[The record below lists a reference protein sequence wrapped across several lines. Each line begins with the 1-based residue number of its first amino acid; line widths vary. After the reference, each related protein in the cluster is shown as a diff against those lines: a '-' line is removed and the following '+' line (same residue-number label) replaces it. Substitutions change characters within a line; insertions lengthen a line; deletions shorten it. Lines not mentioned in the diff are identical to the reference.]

1 MSDTIKNVGGGKMKY
16 RKVLNSIFA
25 IAACLN
31 ITVFSN
37 LAVINAENTA
47 TPTPISTAAPTAIQ
61 MYRLYNPNSGE
72 HFYTK
77 DETEKNNLYD
87 DGWGYEGIGWEAPSA
102 GDPVYRLYNAVGGEH
117 HYTLDAS
124 ERDMLVRNGWNYES
138 IGWYSSTDK
147 KYTLYRQYNPNQ
159 YACNHNYT
167 LSTAERDSL
176 ISKGWHDEGIA
187 WYAFNGNSAPQDVQY
202 KEIPVVFVTPPYYC
216 QNDPEWG
223 GANFGGYTIGYTG
236 CGVTSLAMIFSARLN
251 TTITPYDMANVLY
264 NAGEYNNMQAR
275 SGYAGT
281 NGASHIAAA
290 NYWGLPCSGIGSEA
304 ELEYD
309 LSKGKLIS
317 FQCVGA
323 PFCNYANASHDI
335 VVFRTADG
343 ATNVYDPLGQCT
355 GTYSPEDIW
364 NHMTTVATDLDMG
377 VPGFAF

>member
-1 MSDTIKNVGGGKMKY
+1 MKY
-16 RKVLNSIFA
+16 RKLLVSIL
-25 IAACLN
+25 AATASIN

-37 LAVINAENTA
+37 ALAVNAENTSTT
-47 TPTPISTAAPTAIQ
+47 TPTSTAAPTAIK
-61 MYRLYNPNSGE
+61 MYRLYNPNSGG

-77 DETEKNNLYD
+77 DEKEKNDLYD
-87 DGWGYEGIGWEAPSA
+87 AGWGYEGIGWEAPSA
-102 GDPVYRLYNAVGGEH
+102 GNPVYRLYNPVGGEH

-124 ERDMLVRNGWNYES
+124 EKDMLVKKGWNYEKV
-138 IGWYSSTDK
+138 GWCSSTNK
-147 KYTLYRQYNPNQ
+147 KYALYRQYNPNQ
-159 YACNHNYT
+159 YSCNHNYT
-167 LSTAERDSL
+167 LSTSEKSSL
-176 ISKGWHDEGIA
+176 LSKGWHDEGIA
-187 WYAFNGNSAPQDVQY
+187 WYAIDGNSAPQDVKY
-202 KEIPVVFVTPPYYC
+202 KEIPHQEAPVVFVTPPQYR
-216 QNDPEWG
+216 QDDPAWG
-223 GANFGGYTIGYTG
+223 GATFGGYSIAYTG

-275 SGYAGT
+275 SGYVGT

-290 NYWGLPCSGIGSEA
+290 NYWGLSCSGIGSEA

-309 LSKGKLIS
+309 LSKGKLVS

-335 VVFRTADG
+335 VVFRTSDG